1 MSQPDEPGAPRTPE
15 PGPAEPGSEVVAP
28 EPGADLTGRG
38 PSQPAPQP
46 ESGEARASRA
56 LRDIATGSFGV
67 TVLAFVLALVIGA
80 VLIIFTT
87 DSVTSTLS
95 YFFSKPGDFFSAAWE
110 AVRDSYVAM
119 FRGAVINDRG
129 WSFTTV
135 FKPLTET
142 MTVAT
147 PLIIAA
153 LGVAVAFRAGL
164 FNIGAQGQV
173 ILGATFAGYIG
184 FTWHLPVVVH
194 VIVAIVGGILG
205 GAIWAS
211 IAGVLRARTGAHE
224 VIVTIMLNYVA
235 LYLLAYLLT
244 TRFFTQAGSNQPKS
258 PAVGP
263 NANLPLLLGDQ
274 FRLNAGFLV
283 AILASV
289 FVWWLMTRSTWGFRF
304 RAVGSNPNASR
315 NAGIGVATTF
325 IAVMAVSGALAGLAG
340 AVQVLGT
347 EKSLTGGIAGS
358 LGFDAITVALLG
370 RSKPLGIFF
379 AGLLYAA
386 LDVGGRAMEAA
397 TGTPIDLVL
406 VIQSLVVL
414 FIAAPPL
421 VRAIFRLPAPRTEAK
436 GAQA

>member
-1 MSQPDEPGAPRTPE
+1 VSQPEEPGATPE
-15 PGPAEPGSEVVAP
+15 VAAS
-28 EPGADLTGRG
+28 EPGADLTGRAPSHPDG
-38 PSQPAPQP
+38 PPP

-56 LRDIATGSFGV
+56 LRDVATGTFGV

-80 VLIIFTT
+80 LLIVFTT

-95 YFFSKPGDFFSAAWE
+95 YFFSKPGDFFSAAWS
-110 AVRDSYVAM
+110 AVSDAYVAM

-129 WSFTTV
+129 YDFRTV
-135 FKPLTET
+135 FAPLTQT

-173 ILGATFAGYIG
+173 ILGATFAGWIG
-184 FTWHLPVVVH
+184 FTWDLPVVVH

-244 TRFFTQAGSNQPKS
+244 TRFFTQGGSNQPKS

-263 NANLPLLLGDQ
+263 NANLPLLLGSR
-274 FRLNAGFLV
+274 FTLNAGFLV
-283 AILASV
+283 AILAAV

-304 RAVGSNPNASR
+304 RAVGSWRSRARSPGSPVPSRSSAPRSRSRAASP
-315 NAGIGVATTF
+315 
-325 IAVMAVSGALAGLAG
+325 
-340 AVQVLGT
+340 
-347 EKSLTGGIAGS
+347 
-358 LGFDAITVALLG
+358 G
-370 RSKPLGIFF
+370 RSGSTRSPSRCSDVPSRSGSSSQACSTQRSTS
-379 AGLLYAA
+379 AG
-386 LDVGGRAMEAA
+386 
-397 TGTPIDLVL
+397 GTWRRRR
-406 VIQSLVVL
+406 
-414 FIAAPPL
+414 APPS
-421 VRAIFRLPAPRTEAK
+421 TSCS
-436 GAQA
+436 

>member
-1 MSQPDEPGAPRTPE
+1 M
-15 PGPAEPGSEVVAP
+15 
-28 EPGADLTGRG
+28 
-38 PSQPAPQP
+38 
-46 ESGEARASRA
+46 
-56 LRDIATGSFGV
+56 
-67 TVLAFVLALVIGA
+67 LAFVLALVIGA
-80 VLIIFTT
+80 LLIVFTT
-87 DSVTSTLS
+87 ESVTSTLS
-95 YFFSKPGDFFSAAWE
+95 YFFSKPGDFFSAAWS
-110 AVRDSYVAM
+110 AVSDAYVAM

-129 WSFTTV
+129 WDFRTV
-135 FKPLTET
+135 FTPLTET

-194 VIVAIVGGILG
+194 VLVALVGGLLG

-244 TRFFTQAGSNQPKS
+244 TRFFTQSGSNQPKS

-263 NANLPLLLGDQ
+263 NANLPLLLGDH

-283 AILASV
+283 AILAAV

-386 LDVGGRAMEAA
+386 LDVGGRSMEAA

-421 VRAIFRLPAPRTEAK
+421 VRAIFRLPAPRPDAK
-436 GAQA
+436 GARA